1 MFDGVNVVSCYVK
14 PLRRRNWVLLLMLAT
29 VGCVAQADDLV
40 SIYAKA
46 RDADPVIKAARHEM
60 AALLEAKPQA
70 LAALLP
76 KLSYEYDKTYTRQ
89 SVLRSNNPVY
99 AQGVANYTGINQTLT
114 LTQPIFK
121 LSSWIGYGQAE
132 DKVKQA
138 VATYAAA
145 EQDAMVRTA
154 TAYLAGLAAGDALAL
169 ATAERDAIKR
179 QLDLVEARYRS
190 KLVAVVDLH
199 EARARFAIKDA
210 DVLAA
215 RDELE
220 DRRQALREIT
230 TEMPGALVP
239 LRANWVPLSPQPAD
253 VDHWVSAA
261 ESQNLL
267 TEARRHAVAVARQ
280 EMRRQQAE
288 HAPVLDLV
296 ATDNRNDTGGSLFGG
311 GSKVSTEAVMLRLM
325 VPIFSG
331 GATVSL
337 AREATER
344 YLQSMED
351 MERQRRQAER
361 QARAAF
367 LTVKNGVAR
376 IKAFDEGVVSAESAS
391 RLRVEGYAA
400 GINTTLQVLDAERE
414 LFAAKRDAAKARYD
428 YFLNRLKLK
437 QAVGTLSEVDLADI
451 SREMLVRE

>member
-1 MFDGVNVVSCYVK
+1 MFDGVIAASCHVR

-29 VGCVAQADDLV
+29 AGGAQAEDLV

-46 RDADPVIKAARHEM
+46 READPVIKAARHEM

-76 KLSYEYDKTYTRQ
+76 KLSYEYDTTYTRQ

-99 AQGVANYTGINQTLT
+99 AQGTANYRGINQTLT

-121 LSSWIGYGQAE
+121 LPAWIGYGQAE

-138 VATYAAA
+138 VASYAAA

-179 QLDLVEARYRS
+179 QLDLVEARYRN

-210 DVLAA
+210 DVLSAH
-215 RDELE
+215 DELE

-230 TEMPGALVP
+230 AEMPGALAP
-239 LRANWVPLSPQPAD
+239 LRAHLVPQAPQPAD
-253 VDHWVSAA
+253 VDHWISAA

-267 TEARRHAVAVARQ
+267 TEARRHAVEVARQ
-280 EMRRQQAE
+280 EMQRQRAE
-288 HAPVLDLV
+288 HAPVFDVV

-311 GSKVSTEAVMLRLM
+311 GSKVSTEAVMLRLV
-325 VPIFSG
+325 VPIYSG
-331 GATVSL
+331 GATTSL
-337 AREATER
+337 AREAAER

-361 QARAAF
+361 QTRAAF
-367 LTVKNGVAR
+367 LAVKNGIAR

-391 RLRVEGYAA
+391 RLRVEGYRA
-400 GINTTLQVLDAERE
+400 GINTTLQVLDAQRE

-437 QAVGTLSEVDLADI
+437 QAVGTLSEDDLAAI
-451 SREMLVRE
+451 SREMLVKE